1 MKNIDL
7 ITIDGS
13 VGEGGGQVLR
23 SSLTL
28 SLATGKPFRIT
39 GIRAGRSKPGLGRQ
53 HLTAVR
59 AAKEV
64 GNAKVMGDEIG
75 STDLTFVPQGVKAGD
90 YHFAVGTAGSATL
103 VMQTVL
109 PALLTAEGPSN
120 LVLEGGTHNRAAPPF
135 EFIDQVY
142 LPVINRMGPQVTAE
156 LKRPGFEP
164 AGGGHFT
171 VSVKP
176 AGKLEPLDICDPG
189 EIVERNIRAVVA
201 HLDPTIGV
209 KEFNV
214 VRKRLDWLD
223 LEVRVENADEAI
235 CPGNVIMVTT
245 RREHATELTTGFGRL
260 GARAAKVGEEAAR
273 EMNHYLESGAAIGRR
288 LADQIMLPLALA
300 GGGRFTTQPLSN
312 HARTQAATIAHF
324 LPVTVEV
331 DEKDRHLHEVTIK
344 SA

>member
-1 MKNIDL
+1 MKY
-7 ITIDGS
+7 
-13 VGEGGGQVLR
+13 
-23 SSLTL
+23 
-28 SLATGKPFRIT
+28 
-39 GIRAGRSKPGLGRQ
+39 PG
-53 HLTAVR
+53 
-59 AAKEV
+59 
-64 GNAKVMGDEIG
+64 
-75 STDLTFVPQGVKAGD
+75 
-90 YHFAVGTAGSATL
+90 
-103 VMQTVL
+103 
-109 PALLTAEGPSN
+109 
-120 LVLEGGTHNRAAPPF
+120 
-135 EFIDQVY
+135 
-142 LPVINRMGPQVTAE
+142 
-156 LKRPGFEP
+156 
-164 AGGGHFT
+164 
-171 VSVKP
+171 
-176 AGKLEPLDICDPG
+176 
-189 EIVERNIRAVVA
+189 VVA

-209 KEFNV
+209 TEFNV

>member
-120 LVLEGGTHNRAAPPF
+120 LVLEGGTHNRAAPP
-135 EFIDQVY
+135 
-142 LPVINRMGPQVTAE
+142 LPAW
-156 LKRPGFEP
+156 
-164 AGGGHFT
+164 
-171 VSVKP
+171 
-176 AGKLEPLDICDPG
+176 KLEPLDNCDPG
-189 EIVERNIRAVVA
+189 EIVE
-201 HLDPTIGV
+201 
-209 KEFNV
+209 
-214 VRKRLDWLD
+214 
-223 LEVRVENADEAI
+223 
-235 CPGNVIMVTT
+235 
-245 RREHATELTTGFGRL
+245 
-260 GARAAKVGEEAAR
+260 
-273 EMNHYLESGAAIGRR
+273 
-288 LADQIMLPLALA
+288 
-300 GGGRFTTQPLSN
+300 
-312 HARTQAATIAHF
+312 
-324 LPVTVEV
+324 
-331 DEKDRHLHEVTIK
+331 
-344 SA
+344 